1 MWCSTVGF
9 LVTLTLSMLAAP
21 LVAGAQPAGKV
32 PTIGFV
38 THNAAPQ
45 TAQAYEAF
53 AQGLRGLGY
62 IEGQTITIER
72 RYAQTPPRPPLRQCI
87 IKPTG
92 YARGKSV
99 LGSARFFP
107 YARPMYYIV

>member
-1 MWCSTVGF
+1 VGEGHE
-9 LVTLTLSMLAAP
+9 
-21 LVAGAQPAGKV
+21 GAQWWSCRCQQPYLLAPKESGQLWFTKSAEE
-32 PTIGFV
+32 PTS
-38 THNAAPQ
+38 
-45 TAQAYEAF
+45 
-53 AQGLRGLGY
+53 
-62 IEGQTITIER
+62 
-72 RYAQTPPRPPLRQCI
+72 LRQCI